1 MSCDNIPHN
10 GDVTKSTV
18 LGLANAID
26 SALADWI
33 SLNVSFPN
41 SMVDCI
47 APAVS
52 SEQIERIEKLFTIED
67 KAPVLCESYR
77 QWVLEDNFVNGRPAL
92 ENVGVQFVDD
102 VSPYELMKLRILN
115 GGHAAMAY
123 PAALL
128 GMTYAHE
135 GASDNLIQ
143 RYLHKLVFEEII
155 PSLPDVPGIDLAD
168 YFNIII
174 QRFSNPEIKDTI
186 ERLCQDGANR
196 LPKFILPTIS
206 TNREEQR
213 SCDGLALVLALWCQL
228 CLENGKATL
237 SITLHDSNANS
248 LYQQALS
255 AQAEPSFFLAMKDIF
270 GPLSDDA
277 VLQQHFE
284 KWLTSL
290 QEVGVEAT
298 IARYIDS

>member
-1 MSCDNIPHN
+1 
-10 GDVTKSTV
+10 
-18 LGLANAID
+18 
-26 SALADWI
+26 
-33 SLNVSFPN
+33 
-41 SMVDCI
+41 
-47 APAVS
+47 
-52 SEQIERIEKLFTIED
+52 
-67 KAPVLCESYR
+67 
-77 QWVLEDNFVNGRPAL
+77 
-92 ENVGVQFVDD
+92 
-102 VSPYELMKLRILN
+102 
-115 GGHAAMAY
+115 
-123 PAALL
+123 
-128 GMTYAHE
+128 
-135 GASDNLIQ
+135 
-143 RYLHKLVFEEII
+143 
-155 PSLPDVPGIDLAD
+155 VPGIDLAD

-206 TNREEQR
+206 TNREADR

-237 SITLHDSNANS
+237 SIALHDTNANS